1 MGMKP
6 ELHGY
11 RVWITCPIY
20 CNGKF
25 THNSRRFE
33 IVHAPRM
40 TIDLARQMISL
51 ESEKESGDSQTKIRA
66 GAERIESV
74 VYLGRV
80 KYVVKVEYVTGDDS
94 DAN

>member
-1 MGMKP
+1 MAMKP

-33 IVHAPRM
+33 IIHL
-40 TIDLARQMISL
+40 TIAFR
-51 ESEKESGDSQTKIRA
+51 KSQTASSASSKSGAVPDAPSVAKISVESSIA
-66 GAERIESV
+66 AIENFV
-74 VYLGRV
+74 WL
-80 KYVVKVEYVTGDDS
+80 
-94 DAN
+94 

>member
-1 MGMKP
+1 MARTP

-11 RVWITCPIY
+11 RVWITRPIY

-33 IVHAPRM
+33 IVHAPMM
-40 TIDLARQMISL
+40 TTQMARQVVPL
-51 ESEKESGDSQTKIRA
+51 EPEEESGDSQTKIRA
-66 GAERIESV
+66 GAETVESV

-80 KYVVKVEYVTGDDS
+80 KYVVKVEYVKEAIDG
-94 DAN
+94 